1 MPRIIGGVIIEESG
15 QQRIHLNAGAPTDGV
30 NGTLAGIA
38 EKGSL
43 LIDTTT
49 PDLYVNGNTKASPT
63 WKKFT
68 RAA

>member
-1 MPRIIGGVIIEESG
+1 MPRIIGGVVIEESG
-15 QQRIHLNAGAPTDGV
+15 QQRLHINAGAPVDGTS
-30 NGTLAGIA
+30 GTLAGIA

-43 LIDTTT
+43 LIDTST
-49 PDLYVNGNTKASPT
+49 PDLYINANTKASPT